1 MVARSLRLADA
12 FARARAHGRVAL
24 IAYVVAGDPDLATTE
39 RVVAALSEAGVDCI
53 ELGIPYGDPLADGPT
68 IARAAQRALAAGT
81 TMRDVFALVTR
92 ATRNDS
98 APIVYFTYANPVDRF
113 GNERFA
119 DAAAAS
125 GAAGALVPDVPLE
138 ETAGLSA
145 GLRERDLVLPLLV
158 APTTPADRARKICE
172 ASSGFVYAV
181 SRVGVTGAKR
191 RPDMSAT
198 AERVAALRATTDLPI
213 AVGFGIA
220 TAEDVSAVATFADG
234 AIVGSALIDAIGGA
248 AGETAARRAA
258 DFVRSITA

>member
-1 MVARSLRLADA
+1 MVARSPRLADA
-12 FARARAHGRVAL
+12 FARARAERRVAL

-53 ELGIPYGDPLADGPT
+53 ELGIPYGDPIADGPT

-81 TMRDVFALVTR
+81 SMRDAFALVTR
-92 ATRNDS
+92 ATRS
-98 APIVYFTYANPVDRF
+98 GCAPIVYFTYANPVDRF
-113 GNERFA
+113 GVERFA

-138 ETAGLSA
+138 ETTALSA
-145 GLRERDLVLPLLV
+145 ALNERGLALPLLV
-158 APTTPADRARKICE
+158 APTTPADRAQQICA

-191 RPDMSAT
+191 RPNMAAT
-198 AERVAALRATTDLPI
+198 AERVAALRAATALPI

-220 TAEDVSAVATFADG
+220 TADDVRAVAAFADG
-234 AIVGSALIDAIGGA
+234 AIVGSALLDAIGGA

-258 DFVRSITA
+258 DFVRSLGD

>member
-1 MVARSLRLADA
+1 MVTRSSRLADA
-12 FARARAHGRVAL
+12 FARARSQRRVAL

-53 ELGIPYGDPLADGPT
+53 ELGIPYGDPIADGPT
-68 IARAAQRALAAGT
+68 IARAARRALAAGT

-92 ATRNDS
+92 ATRAGC

-113 GNERFA
+113 GVERFA
-119 DAAAAS
+119 DAAAVS

-138 ETAGLSA
+138 ETMELSA
-145 GLRERDLVLPLLV
+145 ALHDRDLALPLLV
-158 APTTPADRARKICE
+158 APTTPPGRAREICA

-191 RPDMSAT
+191 APDMAAT
-198 AERVAALRATTDLPI
+198 AKRVAALRAATSLPI
-213 AVGFGIA
+213 AVGFGVA
-220 TAEDVSAVATFADG
+220 TAQDVRVIATFADG

-248 AGETAARRAA
+248 AGDTAARRAA
-258 DFVRSITA
+258 TYARTLVD